1 MKGWFQTQGT
11 NGVCEQERKRS
22 QKEGEGEE
30 FASAP
35 AQLPFVGSG
44 PCQRSWSRRQGNGA
58 QCQLREHL
66 TLPFVVIIYQP
77 FFIKY
82 CIHELS
88 RKLTIQKKKKNYQE
102 SKLQATALVFPLFF
116 LFHEIRCIIFK
127 IGSGRP
133 ANLIYSTGNKSLIK
147 FSS

>member
-11 NGVCEQERKRS
+11 NGVCEQERKGKERS
-22 QKEGEGEE
+22 LRLHLR
-30 FASAP
+30 SCS
-35 AQLPFVGSG
+35 FVGSG

-133 ANLIYSTGNKSLIK
+133 TNLIYSTGNKSLIK